1 MRSRRIIYGV
11 VLLAALALQIF
22 YDGYLGQFLLVCT
35 LALPLLSLA
44 LSLRGMLGVRLALIP
59 AASQMVQGQE
69 GTWQI
74 SVTTRSFLPVARV
87 SMILTQENALTGAVY
102 SQRLSLSGLSQGMVR
117 PLPMEGS
124 HCGLLTGELRRVRA
138 LDALGLFAFPVPAPD
153 PVHILVLPKPLPWEK
168 KLPPLPQVSLQD
180 HPTRGSSPSIE
191 DYELR
196 EYRPGDPLRAIHWK
210 LSSKHDSLV
219 VREPA
224 KSGQPQAA
232 VTLDLYGDG
241 DRLDRVL
248 GRLWTVSH
256 ALLEQGMCHTILWLD
271 PVRGQQE
278 HAVVS
283 HAQLLAAMA
292 VLLSHPAPAQP
303 SSVPLNLSRL
313 GQIPRLH
320 ITAGEEDAP

>member
-1 MRSRRIIYGV
+1 MSSRRIIYGV

-35 LALPLLSLA
+35 LVLPLLSLA
-44 LSLRGMLGVRLALIP
+44 LSLRGLLGVRLVLTP
-59 AASQMVQGQE
+59 SASQMVQDQE
-69 GTWQI
+69 ETWQI
-74 SVTTRSFLPVARV
+74 SVTTRSFLPVGRV
-87 SMILTQENALTGAVY
+87 SMLFTQENALTGTAY
-102 SQRLSLSGLSQGMVR
+102 TQRLHLSGLSGGMVR
-117 PLPMEGS
+117 PLPMEKA
-124 HCGLLTGELRRVRA
+124 HCGLLTGQLCRVRA
-138 LDALGLFAFPVPAPD
+138 LDAMGLFAFPVPAPD
-153 PVHILVLPKPLPWEK
+153 SVHVLVLPKPLLWEE

-180 HPTRGSSPSIE
+180 HPTWGGSPSME

-224 KSGQPQAA
+224 KYGLPQAA
-232 VTLDLYGDG
+232 VTLDLYGDEE
-241 DRLDRVL
+241 RLDRVL

-278 HAVVS
+278 LGVAS
-283 HAQLLAAMA
+283 RTQLMAAMA
-292 VLLSHPAPAQP
+292 VLLSHPAPAQSP
-303 SSVPLNLSRL
+303 SVPLNLSRL
-313 GQIPRLH
+313 VQIPRLH

>member
-11 VLLAALALQIF
+11 ALLAALALQIF

-44 LSLRGMLGVRLALIP
+44 LSLRGLLGVRLTLTP
-59 AASQMVQGQE
+59 SASQMVQGQE
-69 GTWQI
+69 GTWQV
-74 SVTTRSFLPVARV
+74 SVTTRSFLPVARL
-87 SMILTQENALTGAVY
+87 SMILTQENALTGTVY
-102 SQRLSLSGLSQGMVR
+102 RKRLSLSGLSQGMVHS
-117 PLPMEGS
+117 LPMEGS
-124 HCGLLTGELRRVRA
+124 HCGLLTGQLRRVRA

-153 PVHILVLPKPLPWEK
+153 PVHVLVLPRPLPWEE
-168 KLPPLPQVSLQD
+168 KLPQLPQVSLQS
-180 HPTRGSSPSIE
+180 HPTWGGSPSVE

-224 KSGQPQAA
+224 KSGLPQAA
-232 VTLDLYGDG
+232 VTLELYGDG
-241 DRLDRVL
+241 RRLDRVL

-256 ALLEQGMCHTILWLD
+256 TLLEQGMCHTMVWLD
-271 PVRGQQE
+271 PTGEQQE
-278 HAVVS
+278 QVVAS
-283 HAQLLAAMA
+283 HTQLMAALTA
-292 VLLSHPAPAQP
+292 LLSHPAPAQ
-303 SSVPLNLSRL
+303 SASVPLNLSHL